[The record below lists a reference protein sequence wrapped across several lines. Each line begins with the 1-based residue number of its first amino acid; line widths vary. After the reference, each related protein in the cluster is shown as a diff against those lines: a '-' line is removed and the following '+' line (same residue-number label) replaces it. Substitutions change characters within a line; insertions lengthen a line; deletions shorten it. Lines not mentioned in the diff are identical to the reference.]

1 MSGHALLL
9 DRVTRLVDEHAIDAL
24 HVIRRKP
31 HHWPVVI
38 GLTIVG
44 AVAGLLAPVAPWFFA
59 PALAFVGM
67 GLGMNLRTQ
76 WRMVVRTP
84 SRLLLLDASSVNA
97 RPTSV
102 AAGLRADQIRI
113 TPHIVWV
120 TLELHGVDHTMTK
133 AQLPRL
139 QRMLDLPAD

>member
-31 HHWPVVI
+31 YHWPVVV
-38 GLTIVG
+38 GLTLLG
-44 AVAGLLAPVAPWFFA
+44 AALGLLVPVAPWFFA
-59 PALAFVGM
+59 PALAFIGM

-76 WRMVVRTP
+76 WRMIVRTP

-102 AAGLRADQIRI
+102 AGGLRIDQLTV
-113 TPHIVWV
+113 TPHRFWV
-120 TLELHGVDHTMTK
+120 TLTLGGVDHTMTR

-139 QRMLDLPAD
+139 QRMLDRTN